1 MFYLAEHVFY
11 NVCNVLLGTKVVLFS
26 KAHAV
31 YITLNTDCQDTYW
44 VFELVV
50 MVASKYL
57 SCILQHYTSEETCLS
72 TFQSPID
79 PGTILGGFPGN
90 NFTEVMFY

>member
-1 MFYLAEHVFY
+1 MYSIVY
-11 NVCNVLLGTKVVLFS
+11 GNVLLGTKVVLFS